1 MQFYTSNVWK
11 IERIGKANLQTMTP
25 SAQVHFLTI
34 GLILLLFSIHKRTKS
49 QDLEEA
55 YANAVLKFQS

>member
-25 SAQVHFLTI
+25 SAQVYFLTI
-34 GLILLLFSIHKRTKS
+34 GLILLLFSIHERTKS
-49 QDLEEA
+49 PDLEEA